1 MSQITMTNL
10 ERRAALEGFGYTERE
25 AQFLCLAAL
34 HGGYFL
40 RRQYASFLGG
50 QDGGNVTQLIEKVL
64 DLGHAQADTYKANA
78 HIYHLAA
85 RPFYAALGQEDN
97 RNRRRKELVTI
108 KSKLMGLDFILA
120 HLDKDFL
127 ATEQEKLS
135 FFKDILHVEAEHLP
149 SKNYASQGH
158 PTTRYFVEK
167 YPISYSPSPRPAA
180 PPVVSF
186 CFVDP
191 GLFGV
196 IGFET
201 FLSHY
206 SGLFTQLREFAVA
219 YVAAK
224 EVLFAKAR
232 STFERFSNGGEVARN
247 GISVN
252 GPTEKILEYF
262 EARRLFEARDF
273 ASFDRAKLIRFRD
286 QQEEYSGPE
295 IETLYARWK
304 AGDRMDWP
312 TDSCPKQDL
321 PQGNL
326 GRFSTYL
333 LEHSYDLFGNVTAY

>member
-1 MSQITMTNL
+1 MSQLILTNH
-10 ERRAALEGFGYTERE
+10 ERKAALEAFGYTERE
-25 AQFLCLAAL
+25 AHFLCLAAL

-40 RRQYASFLGG
+40 RRQYASFRRGP
-50 QDGGNVTQLIEKVL
+50 DGGNVTQLIEKVL
-64 DLGHAQADTYKANA
+64 DLGHAEADTYKANV

-108 KSKLMGLDFILA
+108 KGKLMGLDFVLA
-120 HLDKDFL
+120 HPDKEYL
-127 ATEQEKLS
+127 ATEQGKCS
-135 FFKDILHVEAEHLP
+135 FFQDVLHLELQHLP
-149 SKNYASQGH
+149 SKKYASQGR
-158 PTTRYFVEK
+158 PAERYFVEK
-167 YPISYSPSPRPAA
+167 YPIFYSPSPQPAC

-196 IGFET
+196 VAFET

-206 SGLFTQLREFAVA
+206 SDLFAHLRVFAVI

-232 STFERFSNGGEVARN
+232 STFERFASGRPAATDWIGLHGSVA
-247 GISVN
+247 
-252 GPTEKILEYF
+252 KILEHF
-262 EARRLFEARDF
+262 EARRLFEAKEF

-286 QQEEYSGPE
+286 QHEEYSGPE
-295 IETLYARWK
+295 IEALYERWK
-304 AGDRMDWP
+304 AGERVDWP
-312 TDSCPKQDL
+312 TNSGPKQD
-321 PQGNL
+321 PPRSNL

-333 LEHSYDLFGNVTAY
+333 LEHSYDLFGNVTTY